1 MCNAACITFGSSHLF
16 REEVKGKSVI
26 EVGAQDVNGSL
37 RAVVETLNPKSY
49 LGVDIAAGPG
59 VDEICDIN
67 DLVARY
73 GKESF
78 DVVISTEILEH
89 VRDWRRGV
97 SNLKGILKPNGILLL
112 TTRSKGF
119 EYHGYPFDFWRYEV
133 DDMRILFSEFSIE
146 VIERDPEAPG
156 VFIKAHKPVPFSER
170 DLKTHELYSMI
181 RAKRCGDIKEFDILF
196 FKFKQMVRRVLSRIL
211 PTRAKASIKKVV
223 IGERKIL

>member
-1 MCNAACITFGSSHLF
+1 MCNAACISFGSSHLS
-16 REEVKGKSVI
+16 REEIMGKSVI

-37 RAVVETLNPKSY
+37 RAVVETLHPMSY

-67 DLVARY
+67 DLIARY

-89 VRDWRRGV
+89 VCDWRRAV
-97 SNLKGILKPNGILLL
+97 SNLKGILKPDGILLC
-112 TTRSKGF
+112 TTRSRGF
-119 EYHGYPFDFWRYEV
+119 EYHGYPFDFWRYEI

-146 VIERDPEAPG
+146 AIETDPEAPG
-156 VFIKAHKPVPFSER
+156 VFVKAHKPVPFRER

-181 RAKRCGDIKEFDILF
+181 RRKRCRNIQEFDILF
-196 FKFKQMVRRVLSRIL
+196 FKFKQTVRLVLSRIL
-211 PTRAKASIKKVV
+211 PARVKTSIKNV
-223 IGERKIL
+223 IFEKEKIS